1 MQSARSLPGPMNP
14 AILGNDG
21 TMNDLLESAGTV
33 LDDVVALRRHVHAE
47 PELGLDNPRTQALVL
62 EALDGLPL
70 EVRTGSGL
78 TSVVADLVG
87 ATDGPTVLL
96 RADTDALPM
105 TEDTGL
111 DFRSTID
118 GRAHAC
124 GHDAHTAM
132 LVGAAKVLAA
142 RRHELPGRV
151 RFMFQPGEEGF
162 AGARLMIDEGVLDG
176 VDRAFALHITPNQR
190 VGTASCRP
198 GPLLAGDTSITVT
211 IRGRGGHASSP
222 HHATDPIPA
231 TAAIIT
237 ALQTTVTREV
247 DVFDPAVLTIAHV
260 VAGTTTNVIPE
271 TAFFEGTIR
280 CISERTRARI
290 REAVA
295 RTIRGVAEA
304 HGCTAE
310 IELVDGY
317 PVTLNDHG
325 EAARF
330 AEVCRTTLGEKS
342 HRVLPAPAMGGEDF
356 SFVLQQVP
364 GVMAFLGV
372 CPATE
377 SDPLSAPS
385 LHSNRMVLD
394 EDGLV
399 HGIALHAAMAL
410 DRGRIADGS

>member
-1 MQSARSLPGPMNP
+1 MNP
-14 AILGNDG
+14 ATLGNDG
-21 TMNDLLESAGTV
+21 NMNDLLEAAGTV
-33 LDDVVALRRHVHAE
+33 AGDVVALRRNLHAE

-62 EALDGLPL
+62 DALDGLPL
-70 EVRTGSGL
+70 EVRTGTGL

-105 TEDTGL
+105 TEDTDL
-111 DFRSTID
+111 EFRSTID

-132 LVGAAKVLAA
+132 LVGAARVLAA
-142 RRHELPGRV
+142 RRNELQGRV

-162 AGARLMIDEGVLDG
+162 AGARLMIDEGVLDN
-176 VDRAFALHITPNQR
+176 VDRAFALHVSPNQR

-211 IRGRGGHASSP
+211 VRGHGGHASTP
-222 HHATDPIPA
+222 HLATDPIPA

-304 HGCTAE
+304 HGCTVD
-310 IELVDGY
+310 IEMVDGY
-317 PVTLNDHG
+317 PVTLNDVG

-330 AEVCRTTLGEKS
+330 AEVCRATLGEDG
-342 HRVLPAPAMGGEDF
+342 HRLMPAPAMGGEDF
-356 SFVLQQVP
+356 SYVLQKVP

-377 SDPLSAPS
+377 PNPRSAPS
-385 LHSNRMVLD
+385 LHSNRMELN

-410 DRGRIADGS
+410 HTEQIADGS

>member
-1 MQSARSLPGPMNP
+1 MNP
-14 AILGNDG
+14 ATLGNDG
-21 TMNDLLESAGTV
+21 NMNDLLEAAGTV
-33 LDDVVALRRHVHAE
+33 AGDVVALRRDLHAE
-47 PELGLDNPRTQALVL
+47 PELGLENPRTQALVL
-62 EALDGLPL
+62 DALDGLPL
-70 EVRTGSGL
+70 EVRTGTGL

-105 TEDTGL
+105 TEDTDL
-111 DFRSTID
+111 EFRSTID

-132 LVGAAKVLAA
+132 LVGAARVLAA
-142 RRHELPGRV
+142 RRNELQGRV

-162 AGARLMIDEGVLDG
+162 AGARLMIDEGVLDN
-176 VDRAFALHITPNQR
+176 VDRAFALHVSPNQR

-211 IRGRGGHASSP
+211 VRGHGGHASTP
-222 HHATDPIPA
+222 HLATDPIPA

-271 TAFFEGTIR
+271 TALFEGTIR
-280 CISERTRARI
+280 CISERTRTRI

-304 HGCTAE
+304 HGCTVD
-310 IELVDGY
+310 IEMVDGY
-317 PVTLNDHG
+317 PVTLNDAG

-330 AEVCRTTLGEKS
+330 AEVCRATLGEDG
-342 HRVLPAPAMGGEDF
+342 HRLMPAPAMGGEDF
-356 SFVLQQVP
+356 SYVLQKVP

-377 SDPLSAPS
+377 PNPRSAPS
-385 LHSNRMVLD
+385 LHSNRMELN

-410 DRGRIADGS
+410 HTGQIADGS

>member
-1 MQSARSLPGPMNP
+1 
-14 AILGNDG
+14 
-21 TMNDLLESAGTV
+21 MNDLLEAAGTV
-33 LDDVVALRRHVHAE
+33 AGDVVALRRDLHAE
-47 PELGLDNPRTQALVL
+47 PELGLENPRTQALVL
-62 EALDGLPL
+62 DALDGLPL
-70 EVRTGSGL
+70 EVRTGTGL

-105 TEDTGL
+105 TEDTDL
-111 DFRSTID
+111 EFRSTID

-132 LVGAAKVLAA
+132 LVGAARVLAA
-142 RRHELPGRV
+142 RRNELQGRV

-162 AGARLMIDEGVLDG
+162 AGARLMIDEGVLDN
-176 VDRAFALHITPNQR
+176 VDRAFALHVSPNQR

-211 IRGRGGHASSP
+211 VRGHGGHASTP
-222 HHATDPIPA
+222 HLATDPIPA

-271 TAFFEGTIR
+271 TALFEGTIR
-280 CISERTRARI
+280 CISERTRTRI

-304 HGCTAE
+304 HGCTVD
-310 IELVDGY
+310 IEMVDGY
-317 PVTLNDHG
+317 PVTLNDVG

-330 AEVCRTTLGEKS
+330 AEVCRATLGEDG
-342 HRVLPAPAMGGEDF
+342 HRLMPAPAMGGEDF
-356 SFVLQQVP
+356 SYVLQKVP

-377 SDPLSAPS
+377 PNPRSAPS
-385 LHSNRMVLD
+385 LHSNRMELN

-410 DRGRIADGS
+410 HTGQIADGN

>member
-1 MQSARSLPGPMNP
+1 MHE
-14 AILGNDG
+14 
-21 TMNDLLESAGTV
+21 LLEAAGAV
-33 LDDVVALRRHVHAE
+33 LDDVVALRRDLHQN
-47 PELGLDNPRTQALVL
+47 PELGLDNPRTQAMVL
-62 EALDGLPL
+62 AALDGLPVD
-70 EVRTGSGL
+70 VRTGDGL
-78 TSVVADLVG
+78 TSVVADLTG
-87 ATDGPTVLL
+87 TTDGPTVLL

-105 TEDTGL
+105 TEDTDLG
-111 DFRSTID
+111 FRSAVD

-142 RRHELPGRV
+142 RRDEVAGRV

-162 AGARLMIDEGVLDG
+162 AGAQVMIDEGVLDG
-176 VDRAFALHITPNQR
+176 VDRAFALHISPNQR

-211 IRGRGGHASSP
+211 IRGRGGHASAP

-237 ALQTTVTREV
+237 ALQTAVTREV

-280 CISERTRARI
+280 CVSEHTRTRI

-295 RTIRGVAEA
+295 RTVRGVAEA
-304 HGCTAE
+304 HGCSAD
-310 IELVDGY
+310 IDMVDGY
-317 PVTLNDHG
+317 PVTLNDDS

-330 AEVCRTTLGEKS
+330 AEVCRTTLGEES

-356 SFVLQQVP
+356 SYVLQQVP

-372 CPATE
+372 CPAIE
-377 SDPLSAPS
+377 PDPRSARP
-385 LHSNRMVLD
+385 LHSNRMLLD

-410 DRGRIADGS
+410 HRGQVANRT

>member
-1 MQSARSLPGPMNP
+1 MNP
-14 AILGNDG
+14 ATLGNNG
-21 TMNDLLESAGTV
+21 NMNDLLEAAGTV
-33 LDDVVALRRHVHAE
+33 AGDVVALRRNLHAE

-62 EALDGLPL
+62 DALDGLPL
-70 EVRTGSGL
+70 EVRTGTGL

-105 TEDTGL
+105 TEDTDL
-111 DFRSTID
+111 EFRSTID

-132 LVGAAKVLAA
+132 LVGAARVLAA
-142 RRHELPGRV
+142 RRNELQGRV

-162 AGARLMIDEGVLDG
+162 AGARLMIDEGVLDN
-176 VDRAFALHITPNQR
+176 VDRAFALHVSPNQR

-211 IRGRGGHASSP
+211 VRGHGGHASTP
-222 HHATDPIPA
+222 HLATDPIPA

-280 CISERTRARI
+280 CISERTRTRI

-304 HGCTAE
+304 HGCTVD
-310 IELVDGY
+310 IEMVDGY
-317 PVTLNDHG
+317 PVTLNDVG

-330 AEVCRTTLGEKS
+330 AEVCRATLGEDG
-342 HRVLPAPAMGGEDF
+342 HRLMPAPAMGGEDF
-356 SFVLQQVP
+356 SYVLQKVP

-377 SDPLSAPS
+377 PNPRSAPS
-385 LHSNRMVLD
+385 LHSNRMELN

-410 DRGRIADGS
+410 HTGQIADGI

>member
-1 MQSARSLPGPMNP
+1 MNP
-14 AILGNDG
+14 ATLGNDG
-21 TMNDLLESAGTV
+21 NMNDLLEAAGTV
-33 LDDVVALRRHVHAE
+33 AGDVVALRRDLHAE

-62 EALDGLPL
+62 DALDGLPL
-70 EVRTGSGL
+70 EVRTGNGL

-105 TEDTGL
+105 TEDTDL
-111 DFRSTID
+111 EFRSTID

-132 LVGAAKVLAA
+132 LVGAARVLAA
-142 RRHELPGRV
+142 RRNELQGRV

-162 AGARLMIDEGVLDG
+162 AGARLLIDEGVLDN
-176 VDRAFALHITPNQR
+176 VDRAFALHLSPNQR

-198 GPLLAGDTSITVT
+198 GPLLAGDTSVTVT
-211 IRGRGGHASSP
+211 VRGHGGHASTP
-222 HHATDPIPA
+222 HLATDPIPA

-280 CISERTRARI
+280 CISERTRTRI

-304 HGCTAE
+304 HGCTVD
-310 IELVDGY
+310 IEMVDGY
-317 PVTLNDHG
+317 PVTLNDVG

-330 AEVCRTTLGEKS
+330 AEVCRATLGEDG
-342 HRVLPAPAMGGEDF
+342 HRLMPAPAMGGEDF
-356 SFVLQQVP
+356 SYVLQKVP

-377 SDPLSAPS
+377 PNPRSAPS
-385 LHSNRMVLD
+385 LHSNRMELN

-410 DRGRIADGS
+410 HTGQIADGS

>member
-1 MQSARSLPGPMNP
+1 MNP
-14 AILGNDG
+14 ATLGNDG
-21 TMNDLLESAGTV
+21 NMNDLLEAAGTV
-33 LDDVVALRRHVHAE
+33 AGDVVALRRDLHAE
-47 PELGLDNPRTQALVL
+47 PELGLENPRTQALVL
-62 EALDGLPL
+62 DALDGLPL
-70 EVRTGSGL
+70 EVRTGTGL

-105 TEDTGL
+105 TEDTDL
-111 DFRSTID
+111 EFRSTID

-132 LVGAAKVLAA
+132 LVGAARVLAA
-142 RRHELPGRV
+142 RRNELQGRV

-162 AGARLMIDEGVLDG
+162 AGARLMIDEGVLDN
-176 VDRAFALHITPNQR
+176 VDRAFALHVSPNQR

-211 IRGRGGHASSP
+211 VRGHGGHASTP
-222 HHATDPIPA
+222 HLATDPIPA

-304 HGCTAE
+304 HGCTVD
-310 IELVDGY
+310 IEMVDGY
-317 PVTLNDHG
+317 PVTLNDVG

-330 AEVCRTTLGEKS
+330 AEVCRATLGEDG
-342 HRVLPAPAMGGEDF
+342 HRLMPAPAMGGEDF
-356 SFVLQQVP
+356 SYVLQKVP

-377 SDPLSAPS
+377 LNPRSAPS
-385 LHSNRMVLD
+385 LHSNRMELN

-410 DRGRIADGS
+410 HTGQIADGS

>member
-1 MQSARSLPGPMNP
+1 MNP
-14 AILGNDG
+14 ATLGNDG
-21 TMNDLLESAGTV
+21 NMNDLLEAAGTV
-33 LDDVVALRRHVHAE
+33 AGDVVALRRDLHAE

-62 EALDGLPL
+62 DALDGLPL
-70 EVRTGSGL
+70 EVRTGTGL

-105 TEDTGL
+105 TEDTDL
-111 DFRSTID
+111 EFRSTID

-124 GHDAHTAM
+124 GHDAHTTM
-132 LVGAAKVLAA
+132 LVGAARVLAA
-142 RRHELPGRV
+142 RRNELQGRV
-151 RFMFQPGEEGF
+151 RLMFQPGEEGF
-162 AGARLMIDEGVLDG
+162 AGARLMIDEGVLDN
-176 VDRAFALHITPNQR
+176 VDRAFALHVSPNQR

-211 IRGRGGHASSP
+211 VRGHGGHASTP
-222 HHATDPIPA
+222 HLATDPIPA

-304 HGCTAE
+304 HGCTVD
-310 IELVDGY
+310 IEMVDGY
-317 PVTLNDHG
+317 PVTLNDVG

-330 AEVCRTTLGEKS
+330 AEVCRATLGEDG
-342 HRVLPAPAMGGEDF
+342 HRLMPAPAMGGEDF
-356 SFVLQQVP
+356 SYVLQKVP

-377 SDPLSAPS
+377 LNPRSAPS
-385 LHSNRMVLD
+385 LHSNRMELN

-410 DRGRIADGS
+410 HTGQIADGS

>member
-1 MQSARSLPGPMNP
+1 MNP
-14 AILGNDG
+14 ATLGNDG
-21 TMNDLLESAGTV
+21 NMNDLLEAAGTV
-33 LDDVVALRRHVHAE
+33 AGDVVALRRNLHAE

-62 EALDGLPL
+62 DALDGLPL
-70 EVRTGSGL
+70 EVRTGTGL

-105 TEDTGL
+105 TEDTDL
-111 DFRSTID
+111 EFRSTID

-132 LVGAAKVLAA
+132 LVGAARVLAA
-142 RRHELPGRV
+142 RRNELQGRV

-162 AGARLMIDEGVLDG
+162 AGARLMIDEGVLDN
-176 VDRAFALHITPNQR
+176 VDRAFALHVSPNQR

-211 IRGRGGHASSP
+211 VRGHGGHASTP
-222 HHATDPIPA
+222 HLATDPIPA

-280 CISERTRARI
+280 CISERTRTRI

-304 HGCTAE
+304 HGCTVD
-310 IELVDGY
+310 IEMVDGY
-317 PVTLNDHG
+317 PVTLNDVG

-330 AEVCRTTLGEKS
+330 AEVCRATLGEDG
-342 HRVLPAPAMGGEDF
+342 HRLMPAPAMGGEDF
-356 SFVLQQVP
+356 SYVLQKVP

-377 SDPLSAPS
+377 PNPRSAPS
-385 LHSNRMVLD
+385 LHSNRMELN

-410 DRGRIADGS
+410 HTGQIADGS

>member
-1 MQSARSLPGPMNP
+1 
-14 AILGNDG
+14 
-21 TMNDLLESAGTV
+21 MNDLLEAAGTV
-33 LDDVVALRRHVHAE
+33 AGDVVALRRNLHAE

-62 EALDGLPL
+62 DALDGLPL
-70 EVRTGSGL
+70 EVRTGTGL

-105 TEDTGL
+105 TEDTDL
-111 DFRSTID
+111 EFRSTID

-142 RRHELPGRV
+142 RRNELQGRV

-162 AGARLMIDEGVLDG
+162 AGARLMIDEGVLDN
-176 VDRAFALHITPNQR
+176 VDRAFALHVSPNQR

-211 IRGRGGHASSP
+211 VRGHGGHASTP
-222 HHATDPIPA
+222 HLATDPIPA

-280 CISERTRARI
+280 CISERTRTRI

-304 HGCTAE
+304 HGCTVD
-310 IELVDGY
+310 IEMVDGY
-317 PVTLNDHG
+317 PVTLNDVG

-330 AEVCRTTLGEKS
+330 AEVCRATLGEDG
-342 HRVLPAPAMGGEDF
+342 HRLMPAPAMGGEDF
-356 SFVLQQVP
+356 SYVLQKVP

-377 SDPLSAPS
+377 PNPRSAPS
-385 LHSNRMVLD
+385 LHSNRMELN

-410 DRGRIADGS
+410 HTGQIADGI

>member
-1 MQSARSLPGPMNP
+1 VNP
-14 AILGNDG
+14 ATLGNDG
-21 TMNDLLESAGTV
+21 NMNDLLEAAGTV
-33 LDDVVALRRHVHAE
+33 AGDVVALRRNLHAE

-62 EALDGLPL
+62 DALDGLPL
-70 EVRTGSGL
+70 EVRTGTGL

-105 TEDTGL
+105 TEDTDL
-111 DFRSTID
+111 EFRSTID

-132 LVGAAKVLAA
+132 LVGAARVLAA
-142 RRHELPGRV
+142 RRNELQGRV

-162 AGARLMIDEGVLDG
+162 AGARLMIDEGVLDN
-176 VDRAFALHITPNQR
+176 VDRAFALHVSPNQR

-211 IRGRGGHASSP
+211 VRGHGGHASTP
-222 HHATDPIPA
+222 HLATDPIPA

-304 HGCTAE
+304 HGCTVD
-310 IELVDGY
+310 IEMVDGY
-317 PVTLNDHG
+317 PVTLNDVG

-330 AEVCRTTLGEKS
+330 AEVCRATLGEDG
-342 HRVLPAPAMGGEDF
+342 HRLMPAPAMGGEDF
-356 SFVLQQVP
+356 SYVLQKVP

-377 SDPLSAPS
+377 PNPRSAPS
-385 LHSNRMVLD
+385 LHSNRMELN

-410 DRGRIADGS
+410 HTGQIADGI

>member
-1 MQSARSLPGPMNP
+1 MNP
-14 AILGNDG
+14 ATLGNDG
-21 TMNDLLESAGTV
+21 NMNDLLEAAGTV
-33 LDDVVALRRHVHAE
+33 AGDVVALRRDLHAE

-62 EALDGLPL
+62 DALDGLSL
-70 EVRTGSGL
+70 EVRTGTGL

-105 TEDTGL
+105 TEDTDL
-111 DFRSTID
+111 EFRSTID

-132 LVGAAKVLAA
+132 LVGAARVLAA
-142 RRHELPGRV
+142 RRNELQGRV

-162 AGARLMIDEGVLDG
+162 AGARLMIDEGVLDN
-176 VDRAFALHITPNQR
+176 VDRAFALHVSPNQR

-211 IRGRGGHASSP
+211 VRGHGGHASTP
-222 HHATDPIPA
+222 HLATDPIPA

-304 HGCTAE
+304 HGCTVD
-310 IELVDGY
+310 IEMVDGY
-317 PVTLNDHG
+317 PVTLNDVG

-330 AEVCRTTLGEKS
+330 AEVCRATLGEDG
-342 HRVLPAPAMGGEDF
+342 HRLMPAPAMGGEDF
-356 SFVLQQVP
+356 SYVLQKVP

-377 SDPLSAPS
+377 PNPRSAPS
-385 LHSNRMVLD
+385 LHSNRMELN

-410 DRGRIADGS
+410 HTGQIADGI

>member
-1 MQSARSLPGPMNP
+1 MHE
-14 AILGNDG
+14 
-21 TMNDLLESAGTV
+21 LLEAAGTV
-33 LDDVVALRRHVHAE
+33 MDDVVALRRDLHQN
-47 PELGLDNPRTQALVL
+47 PELGLDNPRTQAMVL
-62 EALDGLPL
+62 AALDGLPVD
-70 EVRTGSGL
+70 VRTGDGL
-78 TSVVADLVG
+78 TSVVADLTG
-87 ATDGPTVLL
+87 TTDGATVLL

-105 TEDTGL
+105 TEDTDL
-111 DFRSTID
+111 EFRSTID

-132 LVGAAKVLAA
+132 LVGAARVLAA
-142 RRHELPGRV
+142 RRHELSGRV

-176 VDRAFALHITPNQR
+176 VDRAFALHVSPNQR

-211 IRGRGGHASSP
+211 VRGHGGHASAP
-222 HHATDPIPA
+222 HQATDPIPA

-280 CISERTRARI
+280 CISERTRAHI
-290 REAVA
+290 REAVT

-304 HGCTAE
+304 HGCTAD
-310 IELVDGY
+310 IQLVDGY
-317 PVTLNDHG
+317 PVTLNDDG

-330 AEVCRTTLGEKS
+330 AEVCRATLGEDG
-342 HRVLPAPAMGGEDF
+342 HRLMPAPAMGGEDF
-356 SFVLQQVP
+356 SYVLQKVP

-377 SDPLSAPS
+377 PNPRSAPS
-385 LHSNRMVLD
+385 LHSNRMKLN

-399 HGIALHAAMAL
+399 HGIALHTAMAL

>member
-1 MQSARSLPGPMNP
+1 MNP
-14 AILGNDG
+14 ATLGNNG
-21 TMNDLLESAGTV
+21 NMNDLLEAAGTV
-33 LDDVVALRRHVHAE
+33 AGDVVALRRNLHAE

-62 EALDGLPL
+62 DALDGLPL
-70 EVRTGSGL
+70 EVRTGTGL

-105 TEDTGL
+105 TEDTDL
-111 DFRSTID
+111 EFRSTID

-132 LVGAAKVLAA
+132 LVGAARVLAA
-142 RRHELPGRV
+142 RRNELQGRV

-162 AGARLMIDEGVLDG
+162 AGARLMIDEGVLDN
-176 VDRAFALHITPNQR
+176 VDRAFALHVSPNQR

-211 IRGRGGHASSP
+211 VRGHGGHASTP
-222 HHATDPIPA
+222 HLATDPIPA

-280 CISERTRARI
+280 CISERTRTRI

-304 HGCTAE
+304 HGCTVD
-310 IELVDGY
+310 IEMVDGY
-317 PVTLNDHG
+317 PVTLNDVG

-330 AEVCRTTLGEKS
+330 AEVCRATLGEDG
-342 HRVLPAPAMGGEDF
+342 HRLMPAPAMGGEDF
-356 SFVLQQVP
+356 SYVLQKVP

-377 SDPLSAPS
+377 PNPRSAPS
-385 LHSNRMVLD
+385 LHSNRMELN

-410 DRGRIADGS
+410 HTGQIADGS

>member
-1 MQSARSLPGPMNP
+1 MNP
-14 AILGNDG
+14 ATLGNDG
-21 TMNDLLESAGTV
+21 NMNDLLEAAGTV
-33 LDDVVALRRHVHAE
+33 AGDVVALRRDLHAE

-62 EALDGLPL
+62 DALDGLPL
-70 EVRTGSGL
+70 EVRTGTGL

-105 TEDTGL
+105 TEDTDL
-111 DFRSTID
+111 EFRSTID

-132 LVGAAKVLAA
+132 LVGAARVLAA
-142 RRHELPGRV
+142 RRNELQGRV

-162 AGARLMIDEGVLDG
+162 AGARLMIDEGVLDN
-176 VDRAFALHITPNQR
+176 VDRAFALHVSPNQR

-211 IRGRGGHASSP
+211 VRGHGGHASTP
-222 HHATDPIPA
+222 HLATDPIPA

-280 CISERTRARI
+280 CISERTRTRI

-304 HGCTAE
+304 HGCTVD
-310 IELVDGY
+310 IEMVDGY
-317 PVTLNDHG
+317 PVTLNDVG

-330 AEVCRTTLGEKS
+330 AEVCRATLGEDG
-342 HRVLPAPAMGGEDF
+342 HRLMPAPAMGGEDF
-356 SFVLQQVP
+356 SYVLQKVP
-364 GVMAFLGV
+364 GAMAFLGV

-377 SDPLSAPS
+377 PNPRSAPS
-385 LHSNRMVLD
+385 LHSNRMKLN

-410 DRGRIADGS
+410 HTGQIADGS

>member
-1 MQSARSLPGPMNP
+1 MNP
-14 AILGNDG
+14 ATLGNDG
-21 TMNDLLESAGTV
+21 NMNDLLEAAGTV
-33 LDDVVALRRHVHAE
+33 AGDVVALRRDLHAE

-62 EALDGLPL
+62 DALDGLPL
-70 EVRTGSGL
+70 EVRTGTGL

-105 TEDTGL
+105 TEDTDL
-111 DFRSTID
+111 EFRSTID

-132 LVGAAKVLAA
+132 LVGAARVLAA
-142 RRHELPGRV
+142 RRNELQGRV

-162 AGARLMIDEGVLDG
+162 AGARLMIDEGVLDN
-176 VDRAFALHITPNQR
+176 VDRAFALHVSPNQR

-211 IRGRGGHASSP
+211 VRGHGGHASTP
-222 HHATDPIPA
+222 HLATDPIPA

-304 HGCTAE
+304 HGCTVD
-310 IELVDGY
+310 IEMVDGY
-317 PVTLNDHG
+317 PVTLNDVG

-330 AEVCRTTLGEKS
+330 AEVCRATLGEDG
-342 HRVLPAPAMGGEDF
+342 HRLMPAPAMGGEDF
-356 SFVLQQVP
+356 SYVLQKVP

-377 SDPLSAPS
+377 PNPRSAPS
-385 LHSNRMVLD
+385 LHSNRMKLN

>member
-1 MQSARSLPGPMNP
+1 MNP
-14 AILGNDG
+14 ATLGNDG
-21 TMNDLLESAGTV
+21 NMNDLLEAAGTV
-33 LDDVVALRRHVHAE
+33 AGDVVALRRDLHAE
-47 PELGLDNPRTQALVL
+47 PELGLENPRTQALVL
-62 EALDGLPL
+62 DALDGLPL
-70 EVRTGSGL
+70 EVRTGTGL

-105 TEDTGL
+105 TEDTDL
-111 DFRSTID
+111 EFRSTID

-132 LVGAAKVLAA
+132 LVGAARVLAA
-142 RRHELPGRV
+142 RRNELQGRV

-162 AGARLMIDEGVLDG
+162 AGARLMIDEGVLDN
-176 VDRAFALHITPNQR
+176 VDRAFALHVSPNQR

-211 IRGRGGHASSP
+211 VRGHGGHASTP
-222 HHATDPIPA
+222 HLATDPIPA

-271 TAFFEGTIR
+271 TALFEGTIR
-280 CISERTRARI
+280 CISERTRTRI

-304 HGCTAE
+304 HGCTVD
-310 IELVDGY
+310 IEMVDGY
-317 PVTLNDHG
+317 PVTLNDVG

-330 AEVCRTTLGEKS
+330 AEVCRATLGEDG
-342 HRVLPAPAMGGEDF
+342 HRLMPAPAMGGEDF
-356 SFVLQQVP
+356 SYVLQKVP

-377 SDPLSAPS
+377 PNPRSAPS
-385 LHSNRMVLD
+385 LHSNRMELN

-410 DRGRIADGS
+410 HTGQIADGS

>member
-1 MQSARSLPGPMNP
+1 MNP
-14 AILGNDG
+14 ATLGNDG
-21 TMNDLLESAGTV
+21 NMNDLLEAAGTV
-33 LDDVVALRRHVHAE
+33 AGDVVALRRDLHAE

-62 EALDGLPL
+62 DALDGLPL
-70 EVRTGSGL
+70 EVRTGTGL

-105 TEDTGL
+105 TEDTDL
-111 DFRSTID
+111 EFRSTID

-132 LVGAAKVLAA
+132 LVGAARVLAA
-142 RRHELPGRV
+142 RRNELQGRV

-162 AGARLMIDEGVLDG
+162 AGARLMIDEGVLDN
-176 VDRAFALHITPNQR
+176 VDRAFALHVSPNQR
-190 VGTASCRP
+190 VGTASSRP

-211 IRGRGGHASSP
+211 VRGHGGHASTP
-222 HHATDPIPA
+222 HLATDPIPA

-280 CISERTRARI
+280 CISERTRTRI

-304 HGCTAE
+304 HGCTVD
-310 IELVDGY
+310 IEMVDGY
-317 PVTLNDHG
+317 PVTLNDVG

-330 AEVCRTTLGEKS
+330 AEVCRATLGEDG
-342 HRVLPAPAMGGEDF
+342 HRLMPAPAMGGEDF
-356 SFVLQQVP
+356 SYVLQKVP

-377 SDPLSAPS
+377 PNPRSAPS
-385 LHSNRMVLD
+385 LHSNRMELN

-410 DRGRIADGS
+410 HTGQIADGS

>member
-1 MQSARSLPGPMNP
+1 
-14 AILGNDG
+14 
-21 TMNDLLESAGTV
+21 MNDLLEAAGTV
-33 LDDVVALRRHVHAE
+33 AGDVVALRRDLHAE

-62 EALDGLPL
+62 DALDGLPL
-70 EVRTGSGL
+70 EVRTGTGL

-105 TEDTGL
+105 TEDTDL
-111 DFRSTID
+111 EFRSTID

-132 LVGAAKVLAA
+132 LVGAARVLAA
-142 RRHELPGRV
+142 RRNELQGRV

-162 AGARLMIDEGVLDG
+162 AGARLMIDEGVLDN
-176 VDRAFALHITPNQR
+176 VDRAFALHVSPNQR
-190 VGTASCRP
+190 DGTASCRP

-211 IRGRGGHASSP
+211 VRGHGGHASTP
-222 HHATDPIPA
+222 HLATDPIPA

-280 CISERTRARI
+280 CISERTRTRI

-304 HGCTAE
+304 HGCTVD
-310 IELVDGY
+310 IEMVDGY
-317 PVTLNDHG
+317 PVTLNDVG

-330 AEVCRTTLGEKS
+330 AEVCRATLGEDG
-342 HRVLPAPAMGGEDF
+342 HRLMPAPAMGGEDF
-356 SFVLQQVP
+356 SYVLQKVP

-377 SDPLSAPS
+377 PNPRSAPS
-385 LHSNRMVLD
+385 LHSNRMELN

-410 DRGRIADGS
+410 HTEQIADGS

>member
-1 MQSARSLPGPMNP
+1 
-14 AILGNDG
+14 
-21 TMNDLLESAGTV
+21 MNDLLEAAGTV
-33 LDDVVALRRHVHAE
+33 AGDVVALRRNLHAE

-62 EALDGLPL
+62 DALDGLPL
-70 EVRTGSGL
+70 EVRTGTGL

-105 TEDTGL
+105 TEDTDL
-111 DFRSTID
+111 EFRSTID

-132 LVGAAKVLAA
+132 LVGAARVLAA
-142 RRHELPGRV
+142 RRNELQGRV

-162 AGARLMIDEGVLDG
+162 AGARLMIDEGVLDN
-176 VDRAFALHITPNQR
+176 VDRAFALHVSPNQR

-211 IRGRGGHASSP
+211 VRGHGGHASTP
-222 HHATDPIPA
+222 HLATDPIPA

-304 HGCTAE
+304 HGCTVD
-310 IELVDGY
+310 IEMVDGY
-317 PVTLNDHG
+317 PVTLNDVG

-330 AEVCRTTLGEKS
+330 AEVCRATLGEDG
-342 HRVLPAPAMGGEDF
+342 HRLMPAPAMGGEDF
-356 SFVLQQVP
+356 SYVLQKVP

-377 SDPLSAPS
+377 PNPRSAPS
-385 LHSNRMVLD
+385 LHSNRMELN

-410 DRGRIADGS
+410 HTGQIADGI

>member
-1 MQSARSLPGPMNP
+1 MNP
-14 AILGNDG
+14 ATLGNDG
-21 TMNDLLESAGTV
+21 NMNDLLEAAGTV
-33 LDDVVALRRHVHAE
+33 AGDVVALRRNLHAE

-62 EALDGLPL
+62 DALDGLPL
-70 EVRTGSGL
+70 EVRTGTGL

-105 TEDTGL
+105 TEDTDL
-111 DFRSTID
+111 EFRSTID

-132 LVGAAKVLAA
+132 LVGAARVLAA
-142 RRHELPGRV
+142 RRNELQGRV

-162 AGARLMIDEGVLDG
+162 AGARLMIDEGVLDN
-176 VDRAFALHITPNQR
+176 VDRAFALHVSPNQR

-211 IRGRGGHASSP
+211 VRGHGGHASTP
-222 HHATDPIPA
+222 HLATDPIPA

-304 HGCTAE
+304 HGCTVD
-310 IELVDGY
+310 IEMVDGY
-317 PVTLNDHG
+317 PVTLNDVG

-330 AEVCRTTLGEKS
+330 AEVCRATLGEDG
-342 HRVLPAPAMGGEDF
+342 HRLMPAPAMGGEDF
-356 SFVLQQVP
+356 SYVLQKVP

-377 SDPLSAPS
+377 PNPRSAPS
-385 LHSNRMVLD
+385 LHSNRMELN

-410 DRGRIADGS
+410 HTGQIADGS

>member
-1 MQSARSLPGPMNP
+1 MNP
-14 AILGNDG
+14 ATLGNDG
-21 TMNDLLESAGTV
+21 NMNDLLEAAGTV
-33 LDDVVALRRHVHAE
+33 AGDVVALRRNLHAE

-62 EALDGLPL
+62 DALDGLPL
-70 EVRTGSGL
+70 EVRTGTGL

-105 TEDTGL
+105 TEDTDL
-111 DFRSTID
+111 EFRSTID

-132 LVGAAKVLAA
+132 LVGAARVLAA
-142 RRHELPGRV
+142 RRNELQGRV

-162 AGARLMIDEGVLDG
+162 AGARLMIDEGVLDN
-176 VDRAFALHITPNQR
+176 VDRAFALHVSPNQR

-211 IRGRGGHASSP
+211 VRGHGGHASTP
-222 HHATDPIPA
+222 HLATDPIPA

-304 HGCTAE
+304 HGCTVD
-310 IELVDGY
+310 IEMVDGY
-317 PVTLNDHG
+317 PVTLNDVG

-330 AEVCRTTLGEKS
+330 AEVCRATLGEDG
-342 HRVLPAPAMGGEDF
+342 HRLMPAPAMGGEDF
-356 SFVLQQVP
+356 SYVLQKVP

-377 SDPLSAPS
+377 PNPRSAPS
-385 LHSNRMVLD
+385 LHSNRMELN

-410 DRGRIADGS
+410 HTGQIADGI

>member
-1 MQSARSLPGPMNP
+1 VNP
-14 AILGNDG
+14 ATLGNDG
-21 TMNDLLESAGTV
+21 NMNDLLEAAGTV
-33 LDDVVALRRHVHAE
+33 AGDVVALRRNLHAE

-62 EALDGLPL
+62 DALDGLPL
-70 EVRTGSGL
+70 EVRTGTGL

-105 TEDTGL
+105 TEDTDL
-111 DFRSTID
+111 EFRSTID

-142 RRHELPGRV
+142 RRNELQGRV

-162 AGARLMIDEGVLDG
+162 AGARLMIDEGVLDN
-176 VDRAFALHITPNQR
+176 VDRAFALHVSPNQR

-211 IRGRGGHASSP
+211 VRGHGGHASTP
-222 HHATDPIPA
+222 HLATDPIPA

-280 CISERTRARI
+280 CISERTRTRI

-295 RTIRGVAEA
+295 RTIRCVAEA
-304 HGCTAE
+304 HGCTVD
-310 IELVDGY
+310 IEMVDGY
-317 PVTLNDHG
+317 PVTLNDVG

-330 AEVCRTTLGEKS
+330 AEVCRATLGEDG
-342 HRVLPAPAMGGEDF
+342 HRLMPAPAMGGEDF
-356 SFVLQQVP
+356 SYVLQKVP

-377 SDPLSAPS
+377 PNPRSAPS
-385 LHSNRMVLD
+385 LHSNRMELN

-410 DRGRIADGS
+410 HTEQIADGS

>member
-1 MQSARSLPGPMNP
+1 
-14 AILGNDG
+14 
-21 TMNDLLESAGTV
+21 MNDLLEAAGTV
-33 LDDVVALRRHVHAE
+33 AGDVVALRRDLHAE
-47 PELGLDNPRTQALVL
+47 PELGLENPRTQALVL
-62 EALDGLPL
+62 DALDGLPL
-70 EVRTGSGL
+70 EVRTGTGL

-105 TEDTGL
+105 TEDTDL
-111 DFRSTID
+111 EFRSTID

-132 LVGAAKVLAA
+132 LVGAARVLAA
-142 RRHELPGRV
+142 RRNELQGRV

-162 AGARLMIDEGVLDG
+162 AGARLMIDEGVLDN
-176 VDRAFALHITPNQR
+176 VDRAFALHVSPNQR

-211 IRGRGGHASSP
+211 VRGHGGHASTP
-222 HHATDPIPA
+222 HLATDPIPA

-280 CISERTRARI
+280 CVSERTRTRI

-304 HGCTAE
+304 HGCTVD
-310 IELVDGY
+310 IEMVDGY
-317 PVTLNDHG
+317 PVTLNDVG

-330 AEVCRTTLGEKS
+330 AEVCRATLGEDG
-342 HRVLPAPAMGGEDF
+342 HRLMPAPAMGGEDF
-356 SFVLQQVP
+356 SYVLQKVP

-377 SDPLSAPS
+377 PNPRSAPS
-385 LHSNRMVLD
+385 LHSNRMELN

-410 DRGRIADGS
+410 HTGQIADGS

>member
-1 MQSARSLPGPMNP
+1 MNP
-14 AILGNDG
+14 ATLGNDG
-21 TMNDLLESAGTV
+21 NMNDLLEAAGTV
-33 LDDVVALRRHVHAE
+33 AGDVVALRRDLHAE

-62 EALDGLPL
+62 DALDGLPL
-70 EVRTGSGL
+70 EVRTGTGL

-105 TEDTGL
+105 TEDTDL
-111 DFRSTID
+111 EFRSTID

-132 LVGAAKVLAA
+132 LVGAARVLAA
-142 RRHELPGRV
+142 RRNELQGRV

-162 AGARLMIDEGVLDG
+162 AGARLMIDEGVLDN
-176 VDRAFALHITPNQR
+176 VDRAFALHVSPNQR

-211 IRGRGGHASSP
+211 VRGHGGHASTP
-222 HHATDPIPA
+222 HLATDPIPA

-304 HGCTAE
+304 HGCTVD
-310 IELVDGY
+310 IEMVDGY
-317 PVTLNDHG
+317 PVTLNDVG

-330 AEVCRTTLGEKS
+330 AEVCRATLGEDG
-342 HRVLPAPAMGGEDF
+342 HRLMPAPAMGGEDF
-356 SFVLQQVP
+356 SYVLQKVP

-377 SDPLSAPS
+377 PNPRSAPS
-385 LHSNRMVLD
+385 LHSNRMELN

-410 DRGRIADGS
+410 HTGQIADGS

>member
-1 MQSARSLPGPMNP
+1 MNP
-14 AILGNDG
+14 ATLGNDG
-21 TMNDLLESAGTV
+21 NMNDLLEAAGTV
-33 LDDVVALRRHVHAE
+33 AGDVVALRRDLHAE
-47 PELGLDNPRTQALVL
+47 PELGLENPRTQALVL
-62 EALDGLPL
+62 DALDGLPL
-70 EVRTGSGL
+70 EVRTGTGL

-105 TEDTGL
+105 TEDTDL
-111 DFRSTID
+111 EFRSTID

-132 LVGAAKVLAA
+132 LVGAARVLAA
-142 RRHELPGRV
+142 RRNELQGRV

-162 AGARLMIDEGVLDG
+162 AGARLMIDEGVLDN
-176 VDRAFALHITPNQR
+176 VDRAFALHVSPNQR

-211 IRGRGGHASSP
+211 VRGHGGHASTP
-222 HHATDPIPA
+222 HLATDPIPA

-247 DVFDPAVLTIAHV
+247 DVFDPTVLTIAHV
-260 VAGTTTNVIPE
+260 VAGTTSNVIPE
-271 TAFFEGTIR
+271 TALFEGTIR
-280 CISERTRARI
+280 CISERTRTRI

-304 HGCTAE
+304 HGCTVD
-310 IELVDGY
+310 IEMVDGY
-317 PVTLNDHG
+317 PVTLNDVG

-330 AEVCRTTLGEKS
+330 AEVCRATLGEDG
-342 HRVLPAPAMGGEDF
+342 HRLMPAPAMGGEDF
-356 SFVLQQVP
+356 SYVLQKVP

-377 SDPLSAPS
+377 PNPRSAPS
-385 LHSNRMVLD
+385 LHSNRMELN

-410 DRGRIADGS
+410 HTGQIADGS